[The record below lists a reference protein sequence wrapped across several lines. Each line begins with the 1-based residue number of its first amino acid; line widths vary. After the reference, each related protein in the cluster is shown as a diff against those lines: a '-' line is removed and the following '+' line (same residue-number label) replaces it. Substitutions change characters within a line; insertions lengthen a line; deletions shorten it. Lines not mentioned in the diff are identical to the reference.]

1 MSPTQP
7 ELTMPRLSIDPPSSR
22 LRLPPTARTA
32 HQPPRLRD
40 WAGLTDADVLAR
52 HRPGQADPL
61 QVLEVLLR
69 LHNQQHT

>member
-1 MSPTQP
+1 MSTLQP
-7 ELTMPRLSIDPPSSR
+7 ELTMPRLFIDPPSSKR
-22 LRLPPTARTA
+22 PPPPVGRTA

-52 HRPGQADPL
+52 HRPGQTDPL